1 MAEVCANNNFED
13 ELWEVIGPCAHLG
26 LGVGDDNLAIY
37 KEMQVKTQ
45 QLNPPLTKGIFNL
58 KIIFN
63 NLLYFSVPHITI
75 NDVYDSNAQDIN
87 LLQAICDA
95 YKVYIIK

>member
-58 KIIFN
+58 KII
-63 NLLYFSVPHITI
+63 L
-75 NDVYDSNAQDIN
+75 
-87 LLQAICDA
+87 
-95 YKVYIIK
+95 IIYRTFQCLTLP